1 MNEQSGATS
10 WYLQVTDLK
19 QYSYCPRIV
28 FYQTCLPGI
37 RPTTYKMA
45 AGIKAQEKVTS
56 LEKRRSLRAYDLIE
70 GERHFNVSVQSE
82 RLGVSGQVDLVV
94 ESSVGDARR
103 LTPVDFKLSRQKP
116 GRHFH
121 LQLACYALLLEECWG
136 APVESGYLYLIPSK
150 ESIRVEITPRLR
162 CDVVK
167 QLAEIRHLLQA
178 EEMPTPTAHRG
189 SCVNCEFRRFCND
202 VL

>member
-1 MNEQSGATS
+1 MNDQIESVL

-37 RPTTYKMA
+37 RPTTYKME
-45 AGIKAQEKVTS
+45 AGIQAQEKVTS

-70 GERHFNVSVQSE
+70 GERHFNVSLQSA
-82 RLGVSGQVDLVV
+82 RLGLTGQVDLVID
-94 ESSVGDARR
+94 SGAGATRR
-103 LTPVDFKLSRQKP
+103 VTPVDFKLSRKKP

-136 APVESGYLYLIPSK
+136 VPVETGYLYLIPSK

-162 CDVVK
+162 RDVVK
-167 QLAEIRHLLQA
+167 QLAEIRRLLQA
-178 EEMPTPTAHRG
+178 EEMPSPTTQRG